1 MNTPRLHHVPCLNS
15 NGLHRVAYWEWGDA
29 NNPRVL
35 VCVHGLTRQG
45 RDFDVLAA
53 AMSDHYRVV
62 CPDIVGRGE
71 SDRLPNPA
79 AYVVPRY
86 AADMVTVLAR
96 VNAETVHWV
105 GTSMGG
111 LIGMAVAALTPKPL
125 VSKLVMNDV
134 GPVLPPHAI
143 SRIGA
148 YLGQPLRWDSVG
160 QAADY
165 LWTISKSFGPH
176 TREQWLALTRPMLR
190 PADEG
195 GWRLHYD
202 PAIAIPF
209 QTSTPESA
217 AAFEASLWAAYDAVT
232 CPTLLL
238 RGAESDLLSPAHAQ
252 EMTRRGPR
260 AQLHTYA
267 GVGHAPTLIADDQVQ
282 RVREFLLA
290 A

>member
-1 MNTPRLHHVPCLNS
+1 MNAPRLHHVPCQNS
-15 NGLHRVAYWEWGDA
+15 TGLHRVAYWEWGDA
-29 NNPRVL
+29 ANPRVL

-53 AMSDHYRVV
+53 AMSDRYRVV
-62 CPDIVGRGE
+62 CPDMAGRGA

-79 AYVVPRY
+79 EYVVPRY

-96 VNAETVHWV
+96 VNAATVHWV

-111 LIGMAVAALTPKPL
+111 LIGMVVASLSSRSL
-125 VSKLVMNDV
+125 VSRLVMNDV
-134 GPVLPPHAI
+134 GPVLPPQAI
-143 SRIGA
+143 ARIGA
-148 YLGQPLRWDSVG
+148 YLGVPLRWDSIE

-165 LWTISKSFGPH
+165 LWSISKSFGPH
-176 TREQWLALTRPMLR
+176 SREQWMALTSPMLR
-190 PADEG
+190 PADDG

-209 QTSTPESA
+209 KTSTPQSA
-217 AAFEASLWAAYDAVT
+217 AAFEASLWAAYDSVR

-238 RGAESDLLSPAHAQ
+238 RGADSDLLTLGHAQ
-252 EMTRRGPR
+252 EMTQRGPR
-260 AQLHTYA
+260 AQLHQFT
-267 GVGHAPTLIADDQVQ
+267 GVGHAPTLIADDQVK

>member
-1 MNTPRLHHVPCLNS
+1 
-15 NGLHRVAYWEWGDA
+15 
-29 NNPRVL
+29 
-35 VCVHGLTRQG
+35 
-45 RDFDVLAA
+45 
-53 AMSDHYRVV
+53 
-62 CPDIVGRGE
+62 
-71 SDRLPNPA
+71 
-79 AYVVPRY
+79 
-86 AADMVTVLAR
+86 MVTVLAR

-111 LIGMAVAALTPKPL
+111 LIGMVVASLSPQPL
-125 VSKLVMNDV
+125 VSRLVMNDV
-134 GPVLPPHAI
+134 GPVLPPQAI

-148 YLGQPLRWDSVG
+148 YLGVPLRWDSVE

-190 PADEG
+190 PADDG

-217 AAFEASLWAAYDAVT
+217 ATFEASLWSAYDAVS

-238 RGAESDLLSPAHAQ
+238 RGADSDLLTAAHAQ
-252 EMTRRGPR
+252 EMTRRGPCAR
-260 AQLHTYA
+260 LHKFA
-267 GVGHAPTLIADDQVQ
+267 GVGHAPTLIASDQVQ
-282 RVREFLLA
+282 QVREFLLTA
-290 A
+290 

>member
-15 NGLHRVAYWEWGDA
+15 KGLHRVAYWEWGDPA
-29 NNPRVL
+29 NPRVL

-45 RDFDVLAA
+45 RDFDVLAS

-62 CPDIVGRGE
+62 CPDIAGRGE
-71 SDRLPNPA
+71 SDRLPDPA
-79 AYVVPRY
+79 EYVVPRY
-86 AADMVTVLAR
+86 AADMITVLAR

-111 LIGMAVAALTPKPL
+111 LIGMVVASLSPQPL
-125 VSKLVMNDV
+125 VSRLVMNDV
-134 GPVLPPHAI
+134 GPVLPPQAI
-143 SRIGA
+143 ARIGA
-148 YLGQPLRWDSVG
+148 YLGVPLRWGSVE

-176 TREQWLALTRPMLR
+176 TREQWLMLTRPMLR
-190 PADEG
+190 PADAG

-217 AAFEASLWAAYDAVT
+217 ATFEASLWSAYDAVS

-238 RGAESDLLSPAHAQ
+238 RGADSDLLSAAHAQ
-252 EMTRRGPR
+252 EMTQRGPR
-260 AQLHTYA
+260 AELHQFA